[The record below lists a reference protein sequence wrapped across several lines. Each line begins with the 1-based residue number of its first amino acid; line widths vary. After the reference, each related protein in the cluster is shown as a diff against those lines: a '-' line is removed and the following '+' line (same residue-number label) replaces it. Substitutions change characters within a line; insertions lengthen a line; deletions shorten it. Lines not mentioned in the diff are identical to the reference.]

1 MTKLSAINRILR
13 SLNEYPFA
21 ALDTGGTSR
30 MAQAETIFDEY
41 DKTIQAE
48 GWHANKEFNVTLETA
63 DTTKLAMVIAG
74 DGVWTVATKTLTATG
89 DFSSY
94 TWASGD
100 HISVTGGT
108 GVTAA
113 WYEIA
118 SKTSDDAI
126 VLKEEI
132 ADSNNTDTVTD
143 IIGWEDA
150 LVAGSDILRMDNYR
164 DTRDVV
170 LRTNAA
176 GNAMLYDRRNN
187 TFSFGDSMLVTLVR
201 QLDFTALS
209 EKLQLL
215 IIAEAAI
222 EFQNF
227 LVKGIEMDKV
237 LRAAAVGARTEARR
251 EEQEVAQVNVLDT
264 LHAAQIQGQTYVGY
278 RTRR

>member
-1 MTKLSAINRILR
+1 MTKLESVNRILR
-13 SLNEYPFA
+13 SLNEFPVA
-21 ALDTGGTSR
+21 ALDTGAVSTAG
-30 MAQAETIFDEY
+30 QAETILDQH

-48 GWHANKEFNVTLETA
+48 GWHVNRETNVTIETA
-63 DTTKLAMVIAG
+63 DTTKVEVAIAG
-74 DGVWTVATKTLTATG
+74 DGVWTVATKTLTKTG
-89 DFSSY
+89 AFSSY

-100 HISVTGGT
+100 QISVTAGT

-132 ADSNNTDTVTD
+132 ASANNTDTTTD

-150 LVAGSDILRMDNYR
+150 LVAGTDILRMDNYQNA
-164 DTRDVV
+164 TDVV
-170 LRTNAA
+170 LRINAA
-176 GNAMLYDRRNN
+176 GNAMLYNRDTN
-187 TFSFGDSMLVTLVR
+187 TFTFGDSMLVTLVR

-215 IIAEAAI
+215 IVAEAAI

-227 LVKGIEMDKV
+227 FAKGIEMDTV
-237 LRAAAVGARTEARR
+237 LRAAASKARSEARR
-251 EEQEVAQVNVLDT
+251 EEQEVAEVNVLDT
-264 LHAAQIQGQTYVGY
+264 AHAARVHGQSNVNYPS
-278 RTRR
+278 RR